1 MLFTNSDGACRGN
14 PGPGAIGVLL
24 RREGNIILKFSQK
37 IGNLVTNNI
46 CEYEA
51 LIKALELVKQVGEKE
66 VTCFVDSELVVKQ
79 ILGEYKIKDHK
90 LVPLFLKAQ
99 KLIDDFDKI
108 SFKHSSREDKFQKI
122 ADEIVNAEL
131 NKHGHYKK
139 FPRRKR

>member
-1 MLFTNSDGACRGN
+1 
-14 PGPGAIGVLL
+14 
-24 RREGNIILKFSQK
+24 LKFSQK